1 MSVALLIDGENP
13 HTVQVAADLARL
25 GYAVDAIARR
35 PAPILRS
42 RHCRHRLV
50 SPSIRSSEFP
60 SFVRA
65 RVTEGGYD
73 AVYLCSDEVIA
84 PVAALAAADEHA
96 WPLPLPCPD
105 VVEVL
110 KSKGAVLDVLRDAA
124 VPTPRTVG
132 GDPADL
138 GTAAAALGLPLVVK
152 GDRGQGAQ
160 HVRFVDQLGR
170 LPAAY
175 AEIAGLEPEAR
186 RPPALQEYV
195 PGPTYLV
202 GGLFDHGRPLR
213 LCAHRMALMYPARG
227 GETVK
232 AVTERPARAIEN
244 ALRAFAALEYTGLG
258 EVDMIRDERDGEF
271 RTLEINPRVW
281 ASIGVAR
288 HAGVDFYTPYAA
300 LARGERVDADLSFR
314 EGVWYDRC
322 QGELRLL
329 RARPSRL
336 LGFVKDCLDRN
347 IHHDFEWRD
356 LPANLPSSAQWRRM
370 VSRVFALGARGRIIS
385 TR

>member
-1 MSVALLIDGENP
+1 MSAALLIDGENP

-42 RHCRHRLV
+42 RHCRRPIV
-50 SPSIRSSEFP
+50 SPSIRSAEFP
-60 SFVRA
+60 SLVDTC
-65 RVTEGGYD
+65 VTRGSYD

-84 PVAALAAADEHA
+84 PVAALAAAARRA
-96 WPLPLPCPD
+96 WPLPLPRPD

-110 KSKGAVLDVLRDAA
+110 KSKGAVLDVLRDAG
-124 VPTPRTVG
+124 VPTPRTVEPDD
-132 GDPADL
+132 GDLLTPAR
-138 GTAAAALGLPLVVK
+138 ALGLPLVVK

-160 HVRFVDQLGR
+160 HVRFVDDLTR
-170 LPAAY
+170 LPVAY
-175 AEIAGLEPEAR
+175 AEIAGLEGEAR
-186 RPPALQEYV
+186 RPPSLQEYV

-202 GGLFDHGRPLR
+202 GGLFDHGCPLR

-258 EVDMIRDERDGEF
+258 EADMIRDERDGEF
-271 RTLEINPRVW
+271 RTLEINPRLW
-281 ASIGVAR
+281 ASIGIAR

-300 LARGERVDADLSFR
+300 LARGDRVTVDLSFR

-329 RARPSRL
+329 RSRPSRL
-336 LGFVKDCLDRN
+336 PGFVKDCLDRN
-347 IHHDFEWRD
+347 IHHDFEWAD
-356 LPANLPSSAQWRRM
+356 LGANLPSTAQWRRM
-370 VSRVFALGARGRIIS
+370 VRRLFGLPAPAAR
-385 TR
+385 